1 MHKCKCRCEL
11 YSNPIPKTTPHKKL
25 SAGLDLKEKK
35 NNSVWLRSSFPHGNQ
50 KMCPLGQ
57 WFSGDILSSSCRE
70 YLKFIKS

>member
-35 NNSVWLRSSFPHGNQ
+35 I
-50 KMCPLGQ
+50 
-57 WFSGDILSSSCRE
+57 ILYDLEALFLMETKKCVH
-70 YLKFIKS
+70 